1 MPLTAVDS
9 WVTVLVVGVG
19 LTDCS
24 FQCMRIVPQ
33 SNECSTANTHRS
45 MVCASILRVGAKSLA
60 NSFHTCR
67 CVLSVSPA
75 SRMRPKPLLALPRR
89 RPGLRPMPPR
99 RAPQG
104 VVLCG
109 RVAAPRR
116 CHDDQDVRQRRLL
129 ASTAPCRAH
138 PSRIAPPR
146 ASPRASPLAR
156 PRHTPYALLMQASAV
171 GAALPL
177 PPLSSSSVLIVLL
190 DVLTGASVATATAV
204 LAATVSAA
212 VAPSSRPPFRR
223 APSSRLPYAVAV
235 LAPPPSLPPPPALL
249 PLPSLLPPPLPPS
262 RPSLLPPLS
271 SCRNRPSCR
280 RHPSRR
286 RRHSRRHSRAAVTR
300 VAAVLTPPVQPNRHR
315 CPSHVLLICSS
326 SWRSLVRA

>member
-1 MPLTAVDS
+1 MHAHCAAVKRMLDCQRTP
-9 WVTVLVVGVG
+9 VHGVREHQ
-19 LTDCS
+19 T
-24 FQCMRIVPQ
+24 
-33 SNECSTANTHRS
+33 
-45 MVCASILRVGAKSLA
+45 VCARAA

-75 SRMRPKPLLALPRR
+75 PRMRPKPLLALPRR
-89 RPGLRPMPPR
+89 RPGRRPMPR

-104 VVLCG
+104 VLLRG

-177 PPLSSSSVLIVLL
+177 PPLSSSS
-190 DVLTGASVATATAV
+190 
-204 LAATVSAA
+204 
-212 VAPSSRPPFRR
+212 
-223 APSSRLPYAVAV
+223 
-235 LAPPPSLPPPPALL
+235 
-249 PLPSLLPPPLPPS
+249 
-262 RPSLLPPLS
+262 
-271 SCRNRPSCR
+271 
-280 RHPSRR
+280 
-286 RRHSRRHSRAAVTR
+286 
-300 VAAVLTPPVQPNRHR
+300 
-315 CPSHVLLICSS
+315 SS
-326 SWRSLVRA
+326 SSSSTC